1 MADYAK
7 INDVPAANIAKVN
20 NVAKA
25 NIANVSAST
34 TPSSG
39 ATQWVLVGD
48 DGAVGYAGTD
58 LTSWTTYANDP
69 ENENYK
75 AITYGKDGSG
85 NPRWVIVWEDDDREI
100 QYSDD
105 VTDPDSWVDI
115 NISPDLALWD
125 CSYSAGAGV
134 WVAVGKMASGAQKIY
149 RSTDGASWAAVD
161 VSGLS
166 GIDTNVS
173 KGVAS
178 DGQNTFMFVQ
188 KDRVYKSTDSGSS
201 WALTH
206 DFNDSAFTLRNIEYT
221 NSTWIVMYQDT
232 TAGGAMVSTC
242 ADSDTTDWSTGQDTD
257 VGATAQRFACGGGK
271 CIFVLSNEKRVA
283 TVSGKTCTLETKEDN
298 ALPSSSSSAQNIATD
313 GNGTWI
319 VVGTTGDI
327 STTVDDGANWTLSV
341 DGLDITGGDSNEK
354 LKDVAANVIM
364 PV

>member
-75 AITYGKDGSG
+75 AITYGSSGSA
-85 NPRWVIVWEDDDREI
+85 PRWVIVWEDDDREI

-105 VTDPDSWVDI
+105 VTDPDGWTDV
-115 NISPDLALWD
+115 NIDPDLALWD

-134 WVAVGKMASGAQKIY
+134 WVAVGTMASGAQKIY

-166 GIDTNVS
+166 GIDTTVS
-173 KGVAS
+173 KGIAN
-178 DGQNTFMFVQ
+178 DGQNAFCFIQ
-188 KDRVYKSTDSGSS
+188 KDRVYKSTDAGASWSLAIDFDDSG
-201 WALTH
+201 WAGI
-206 DFNDSAFTLRNIEYT
+206 RNIEYT
-221 NSTWIVMYQDT
+221 NSTWVIMYQE
-232 TAGGAMVSTC
+232 GGAVYVRTA
-242 ADSDTTDWSTGQDTD
+242 ADSDLTDWSTAQELDQIG
-257 VGATAQRFACGGGK
+257 GSSQRFACGGGICLFAYGNDFQK
-271 CIFVLSNEKRVA
+271 A
-283 TVSGKTCTLETKEDN
+283 TVSGKTCTLGTSGSN
-298 ALPSSSSSAQNIATD
+298 ALPASGVQNIAAG
-313 GNGTWI
+313 GNGTFV
-319 VVGTTGDI
+319 VVGTGGDVQT
-327 STTVDDGANWTLSV
+327 SLDNGDNWTLSV

-354 LKDVAANVIM
+354 LKDVAANVYM